1 MRKHH
6 LIVAACAFLMCA
18 ITVFF
23 GIKIHNAN
31 ENFLITELNEID
43 KLYYSSKESVPAL
56 SLMAVVVILPFLL
69 VQIALSVYIHF
80 KNSHSKVRNINIGLL
95 FTMLIILTFTVLTMM
110 NKTFFDFSQWG
121 FIWICLGL
129 IIIAF
134 SGLSFIYR
142 RKEK

>member
-43 KLYYSSKESVPAL
+43 KLYYSAKESVPAL
-56 SLMAVVVILPFLL
+56 SLMAVVIILPFLL

-80 KNSHSKVRNINIGLL
+80 KNKHPKVRNINLGLMTAMFIIMV
-95 FTMLIILTFTVLTMM
+95 FTILTMM
-110 NKTFFDFSQWG
+110 NKSFFDFSQWG

-142 RKEK
+142 RREK

>member
-18 ITVFF
+18 ITVYF

-56 SLMAVVVILPFLL
+56 SLMAVVIILPFLL
-69 VQIALSVYIHF
+69 TQLALSIFIHF
-80 KNSHSKVRNINIGLL
+80 KNTHPKVRNINFGLL
-95 FTMLIILTFTVLTMM
+95 TTQTIILIFTILTMI
-110 NKTFFDFSQWG
+110 NKEFFDFSQWG

-129 IIIAF
+129 IIIAG

-142 RKEK
+142 RNEK